1 MRASFLRVGALCAV
15 ATMGCEEADAPN
27 AALRAH
33 LAEHEAAGR
42 FAPLAPDHLKTPAQL
57 VAVLKRPLRRG
68 LDHLVGSELTLTG
81 TYTLTFAGDTE
92 VRLAEAVAL
101 QIDGEGAF
109 ALAQTQDA
117 ATRGEAPQASGRR
130 CGRVGGAAYTGGRF
144 GPVTRIDVRADEA
157 ERCLAGAIDPLVSLL
172 EVFADRL
179 DVSLAG
185 PGVIGGRPTTRIAFD
200 LRPGSA
206 VTPTPVPLAW
216 PPEPTAPGAEAPPSR
231 AVWGPREA
239 LVARHTEPGVFRGEV
254 VLDTATGLPR
264 SGSLEARFAVRKAD
278 RNAVL
283 EVKIELGTAPFA
295 GVLTFPEGARI
306 DRPRPRIF
314 ADREALLGDDR
325 KARTPITL
333 PGPGD
338 APRLGPAGDEVE
350 TTPTVQDDEDRPEG
364 WPAPGDTP

>member
-1 MRASFLRVGALCAV
+1 MRASFLLAGALGA
-15 ATMGCEEADAPN
+15 AAITACEEADAPH

-42 FAPLAPDHLKTPAQL
+42 FAPLASDHLKTPAQL

-68 LDHLVGSELTLTG
+68 LEHLAGSELTLTG
-81 TYTLTFAGDTE
+81 TYTITFAGETE

-101 QIDGEGAF
+101 QIDGDGDF

-117 ATRGEAPQASGRR
+117 TARGEHPQASGRR

-157 ERCLAGAIDPLVSLL
+157 ERCLSGAVEPLVSLL

-185 PGVIGGRPTTRIAFD
+185 PGVIRGRPTTRIAFD
-200 LRPGSA
+200 LQAGA
-206 VTPTPVPLAW
+206 ANTPTPVPLAW
-216 PPEPTAPGAEAPPSR
+216 PAEAPPPGAEAPRSR
-231 AVWGPREA
+231 AIWGPREA

-254 VLDTATGLPR
+254 VLDTATGLAQ
-264 SGSLEARFAVRKAD
+264 SGFLEARFAVRKAE

-283 EVKIELGTAPFA
+283 ELKIELGTAPFEGA
-295 GVLTFPEGARI
+295 LAFPEGARV
-306 DRPRPRIF
+306 DRPRPRLF

-325 KARTPITL
+325 KARGPITL

-350 TTPTVQDDEDRPEG
+350 ATPAAQDDEDRPEG
-364 WPAPGDTP
+364 WPSPGDPP

>member
-1 MRASFLRVGALCAV
+1 MRASFVLCGAAWAAAVTACA
-15 ATMGCEEADAPN
+15 EAEAPH

-57 VAVLKRPLRRG
+57 VAVLRRPLRRG
-68 LDHLVGSELTLTG
+68 LDHLAGSALILTG
-81 TYTLTFAGDTE
+81 TYTITFAGETE
-92 VRLAEAVAL
+92 VRLAESTRV
-101 QIDGEGAF
+101 QIDGEGGF
-109 ALAQTQDA
+109 ALTQTQDA
-117 ATRGEAPQASGRR
+117 TARGEAPQASGRR
-130 CGRVGGAAYTGGRF
+130 CGRIGGAAYTGGRF
-144 GPVTRIDVRADEA
+144 GPVTRIEVHADEA
-157 ERCLAGAIDPLVSLL
+157 ERCLAGAIEPLVSLL
-172 EVFADRL
+172 DVFADRL

-185 PGVIGGRPTTRIAFD
+185 PGVIRGRPTTRIAFD
-200 LRPGSA
+200 LDAGAANAPA
-206 VTPTPVPLAW
+206 PVPLAW
-216 PPEPTAPGAEAPPSR
+216 PPGGAPGGAEAPRSR
-231 AVWGPREA
+231 AIWGPREA

-254 VLDTATGLPR
+254 VLDTETGLPQ
-264 SGSLEARFAVRKAD
+264 SGALEARFALRKAD

-283 EVKIELGTAPFA
+283 EVKIELGTAPFEGA
-295 GVLTFPEGARI
+295 LVFPEGALV

-350 TTPTVQDDEDRPEG
+350 ATPTVQDEEDRPPG
-364 WPAPGDTP
+364 WPAPGDPP